1 MKRTDLMLGLYILV
15 PIIFL
20 IIPIPLFLL
29 DILMM
34 LNLAIALFILF
45 NALFSTEALNMS
57 SFPTLLLMTTL
68 FRISLNVGSTRNILL
83 KGEAGNVVQAFGEF
97 VGGGNLIV
105 GGIVFLILIIVQF
118 IVINKG
124 SERVSEVTA
133 RFTLDAM
140 PGKQMAIDADLNT
153 GAITDE
159 QAKERRQKI
168 QDESTFFGAMDGA
181 SKYVKGDAT
190 AGLIITV
197 INFVGG
203 LAIGVMSQGLEMTEA
218 LQKYSILTIGDGLVS
233 QIPSLV
239 ISLSTGVLVTKV
251 SKESD
256 LGNVLITQ
264 LFIAA
269 GRAIESAMEV
279 QNIETE
285 VDEEEETAEEI
296 RRPENVVSLLQVD
309 PIELEFG
316 YGIIPLADVNQG
328 GDLLDRVVMIRRQ
341 VALEL
346 GCVVPMIR
354 LRDNIQLNPNQYVIK
369 IKGVPISEGEILF
382 DHYMAMNPGF
392 VEEEI
397 TGIPTFEPSFH
408 LPAIWI
414 TESQRERAES
424 MGYTVVDP
432 PSIIATHLTEVIR
445 SHLDELL
452 TRQDVQNL
460 INNIQEANTTLISE
474 LVPKML
480 SVGEIQKVLQN
491 LLREGISI
499 RDLVKHL
506 PIMRQALE
514 IRMF

>member
-181 SKYVKGDAT
+181 SKYVKGDRRGADNHSDQFCRRSCYRCYV
-190 AGLIITV
+190 AGIRNDRGIAEIFHTHDRRRFGQSDTIIGYFVVNRCAGNKSIKGVGSWKCVDHTV
-197 INFVGG
+197 VFDTEGIVHSRSDDGVTWIDAASNINLLYLCNLVHCCR
-203 LAIGVMSQGLEMTEA
+203 SS
-218 LQKYSILTIGDGLVS
+218 YRIGDG
-233 QIPSLV
+233 
-239 ISLSTGVLVTKV
+239 STK
-251 SKESD
+251 
-256 LGNVLITQ
+256 
-264 LFIAA
+264 
-269 GRAIESAMEV
+269 
-279 QNIETE
+279 
-285 VDEEEETAEEI
+285 
-296 RRPENVVSLLQVD
+296 
-309 PIELEFG
+309 
-316 YGIIPLADVNQG
+316 Y
-328 GDLLDRVVMIRRQ
+328 
-341 VALEL
+341 
-346 GCVVPMIR
+346 
-354 LRDNIQLNPNQYVIK
+354 
-369 IKGVPISEGEILF
+369 
-382 DHYMAMNPGF
+382 
-392 VEEEI
+392 
-397 TGIPTFEPSFH
+397 
-408 LPAIWI
+408 
-414 TESQRERAES
+414 
-424 MGYTVVDP
+424 
-432 PSIIATHLTEVIR
+432 
-445 SHLDELL
+445 
-452 TRQDVQNL
+452 
-460 INNIQEANTTLISE
+460 
-474 LVPKML
+474 
-480 SVGEIQKVLQN
+480 
-491 LLREGISI
+491 
-499 RDLVKHL
+499 
-506 PIMRQALE
+506 
-514 IRMF
+514 

>member
-140 PGKQMAIDADLNT
+140 PGKQMAIDA
-153 GAITDE
+153 
-159 QAKERRQKI
+159 
-168 QDESTFFGAMDGA
+168 
-181 SKYVKGDAT
+181 
-190 AGLIITV
+190 
-197 INFVGG
+197 
-203 LAIGVMSQGLEMTEA
+203 
-218 LQKYSILTIGDGLVS
+218 
-233 QIPSLV
+233 
-239 ISLSTGVLVTKV
+239 V

-264 LFIAA
+264 LFSTPKVLYIVGATMALLGLTPLPTLICFIYAILFIAA

-369 IKGVPISEGEILF
+369 IKGV
-382 DHYMAMNPGF
+382 
-392 VEEEI
+392 
-397 TGIPTFEPSFH
+397 
-408 LPAIWI
+408 
-414 TESQRERAES
+414 R
-424 MGYTVVDP
+424 
-432 PSIIATHLTEVIR
+432 
-445 SHLDELL
+445 
-452 TRQDVQNL
+452 
-460 INNIQEANTTLISE
+460 
-474 LVPKML
+474 
-480 SVGEIQKVLQN
+480 
-491 LLREGISI
+491 
-499 RDLVKHL
+499 
-506 PIMRQALE
+506 
-514 IRMF
+514 